1 LNRKPGPGD
10 VLLWHGS
17 HDVLG
22 TREPVILVEPAV
34 DPKFW
39 VVAELDEQGL
49 PTPYTFAVPL
59 EDLVPVGN
67 LIPESSAQG
76 TPWLSGFPARGA
88 LLRVAVSAA
97 AAASFALGALS
108 LVGHQPTTP
117 IAEGLRPTPA
127 AQVPRGPALRG
138 SPRELRHQ
146 PSGSLQE
153 KSSPVS
159 AVAVGSRAGTRAS
172 APALPS
178 AVGGAS
184 GGGASGGGASG
195 GGTGS
200 GGTSR
205 GGTSSGGT
213 SSGGTDGGGETGA
226 GSSVG
231 SVATADTHPGN
242 SGSAPGHDSTH
253 GNSGSAHG
261 HDSTHGNSGSAHGHN
276 STHGN
281 SGSAPGHS
289 DSTHGNSG
297 SAPGHD

>member
-1 LNRKPGPGD
+1 MNRKPGPGD

-184 GGGASGGGASG
+184 GGGASGGG
-195 GGTGS
+195 TGS

-242 SGSAPGHDSTH
+242 SGSAPGHD
-253 GNSGSAHG
+253 
-261 HDSTHGNSGSAHGHN
+261 
-276 STHGN
+276 
-281 SGSAPGHS
+281 
-289 DSTHGNSG
+289 
-297 SAPGHD
+297 